1 MHLTV
6 LLDNHSDKEKFET
19 EHGLSFYI
27 ETGYSKILFDTGQ
40 SEAFIHNALKM
51 GVDISAV
58 DYLVL
63 SHGHYDHTGG
73 IEHFLKYNHQ
83 AKILIRPE
91 ALLPKYHG
99 KKYIG
104 VYLSLKIPEK
114 RIIQLND
121 NFTIDPV
128 TEVTGNIQVGHPED
142 VHYEDFFIKA
152 QEGILPDTFRDEVF
166 LTLKAD
172 GKVTIIT
179 GCSHNGI
186 LNIIETAR
194 QHFTEP
200 VGGIFG
206 GFHLKDS
213 NEQTVKKTAE
223 FLNAIN
229 IERIVTGHCTGME
242 NFLILRRYCKT
253 QVSYSFTGNTFKL

>member
-1 MHLTV
+1 MHLIV
-6 LLDNHSDKEKFET
+6 LLDNHSDKEIFET

-40 SEAFIHNALKM
+40 SEAFIHNALKI
-51 GVDISAV
+51 GVDISDI

-63 SHGHYDHTGG
+63 SHGHFDHTGG
-73 IEHFLKYNHQ
+73 IENFLQYNQ
-83 AKILIRPE
+83 NAKILIRPE

-99 KKYIG
+99 NRYIG
-104 VYLSLKIPEK
+104 IPPQLKIPEK
-114 RIIQLND
+114 RMIQIGN
-121 NFTIDPV
+121 NYSIDPV

-142 VHYEDFFIKA
+142 THYEDFFIKA

-166 LTLKAD
+166 LTLKVN
-172 GKVTIIT
+172 GKITIIT

-186 LNIIETAR
+186 LNIIEMAR

-213 NEQTVKKTAE
+213 DEQTVKKTAE
-223 FLNAIN
+223 FLNAAN

-242 NFLILRRYCKT
+242 NFLILRRYCKA
-253 QVSYSFTGNTFKL
+253 QVSYSFTGNAYSL